1 MEWMK
6 VIGDSIQYIED
17 HISDELFVDDIAKHI
32 GISSFYYQKG
42 FSMLCGFTVTEYIRN
57 RRLAL
62 AGNEIIGTDQKI
74 IEIAMKYGY
83 DSPDSF
89 TKAFTDF
96 MVLHQQPSERTMQC

>member
-42 FSMLCGFTVTEYIRN
+42 FQCCVASRLLNTFVTV
-57 RRLAL
+57 
-62 AGNEIIGTDQKI
+62 
-74 IEIAMKYGY
+74 
-83 DSPDSF
+83 
-89 TKAFTDF
+89 
-96 MVLHQQPSERTMQC
+96 VLY